1 VIRNVVLAKLKTGYD
16 SAEVA
21 AIQDGLRALNTP
33 GTVRYTVG
41 SDAGLRDGNWDFVIV
56 ADFSDVAAYRRY
68 DDDAAHNAL
77 RARLAPFVDQIAR
90 AQFEIADSPTT
101 N

>member
-1 VIRNVVLAKLKTGYD
+1 VIRNVVLAKLKAGYD
-16 SAEVA
+16 VAEVD
-21 AIQDGLRALNTP
+21 AIQDGLRGLNLP

-41 SDAGLRDGNWDFVIV
+41 SDAGLREGNWDFVIV
-56 ADFSDVAAYRRY
+56 ADFSDVASYRGY

-90 AQFEIADSPTT
+90 AQFEIPAP
-101 N
+101 

>member
-1 VIRNVVLAKLKTGYD
+1 MIRNVVLAKLKAGYD
-16 SAEVA
+16 VAEVD
-21 AIQDGLRALNTP
+21 AIQDGLRTLNLP

-41 SDAGLRDGNWDFVIV
+41 FDAGLRDGNWDFVIV
-56 ADFSDVAAYRRY
+56 ADFSDVASYREY

-90 AQFEIADSPTT
+90 AQFEIPAP
-101 N
+101 